1 MMAKTVLDGF
11 YYRNNSSIR
20 FILLNVLGLLALTW
34 LLYYLSYHFENA
46 AAIGLGLT
54 LIIYAFFTLGKFGGV
69 SYGLI
74 FVLFNGFLIFS
85 AEGGAKTQFSLI
97 AIFGAA
103 FIWYFN
109 GFIDNLDEREQH
121 NNLTENEID
130 SDTIVSGGRLKK
142 LKDAI
147 SANVGKIENYRMLN
161 RVAEELLSTLDR
173 SKIVTVINSYLKGLI
188 GDKPVTSLLLVKNP
202 DSDTFYPAVETP
214 KNDQQARGVFS
225 IYKKDPFDEWI
236 IKNKYTLLIKNIDD
250 DFRFRNLRKDWIHF
264 KSLIAIPLFE
274 TNRLIGILKF
284 YSEKQDIFDNEDAR
298 LLNYLG
304 DMCSSV
310 VENSLLYEKTETLAT
325 QDGLTGLFI
334 RRYFIERMDEEIK
347 RSKQSQSA
355 FSYLMID
362 IDHFKDCN
370 DNYGH
375 LFGDKVLRVLG
386 EFLRENLRDGVD
398 LIGRY
403 GGEEF
408 AIVLPSTNCN
418 GARFVAERLRS
429 GFSTLV
435 VQVNENQGIK
445 LTLSIGGIEY
455 KVGDNLKLMEIIN
468 KADKALYHS
477 KETGRNKVTFWEDIT
492 DEK

>member
-1 MMAKTVLDGF
+1 MAKTVLDGF
-11 YYRNNSSIR
+11 YYRNNR
-20 FILLNVLGLLALTW
+20 TVKFILLNLLGLLAATI
-34 LLYYLSYHFENA
+34 LLYFFSYNSKNA
-46 AAIGLGLT
+46 AYIAAGLI
-54 LIIYAFFTLGKFGGV
+54 LIIYAFFTLGKFGGI
-69 SYGLI
+69 SFGLF
-74 FVLFNGFLIFS
+74 FVLFSSFLIFS
-85 AEGGAKTQFSLI
+85 AEGSAKIPFCFI
-97 AIFGAA
+97 AVIGAA
-103 FIWYFN
+103 FIWHFN
-109 GFIDNLDEREQH
+109 GFIDGLDEREQH
-121 NNLTENEID
+121 NNLAENEIE
-130 SDTIVSGGRLKK
+130 SDEIVSGDRLKK

-147 SANVGKIENYRMLN
+147 TANVGKIENYRMLN

-173 SKIVTVINSYLKGLI
+173 YKIVTVINSYLKGLI
-188 GDKPVTSLLLVKNP
+188 GDKPVTSLLLVKSQ
-202 DSDTFYPAVETP
+202 DSDAFFPAVDTK
-214 KNDQQARGVFS
+214 KNDQQPSGAVN

-250 DFRFRNLRKDWIHF
+250 DFRFRNLRKDWISF

-284 YSEKQDIFDNEDAR
+284 YSEKQDVFDNEDAR

-310 VENSLLYEKTETLAT
+310 VENSLLYEKTNTLAT

-334 RRYFIERMDEEIK
+334 RRYFIERMDEEM
-347 RSKQSQSA
+347 RRARQTNTA

-375 LFGDKVLRVLG
+375 LFGDKVLKVLG
-386 EFLRENLRDGVD
+386 EFLKDNLRDVD

-435 VQVNENQGIK
+435 VNVSENQGIK
-445 LTLSIGGIEY
+445 LTLSIGGIEF
-455 KVGDNLKLMEIIN
+455 KEGDTLKLMEIIN
-468 KADKALYHS
+468 KADKALYYS
-477 KETGRNKVTFWEDIT
+477 KENGRNKVTFWEDIN